1 MPVRIPEKRIREWIN
16 VLDSLVEYAR
26 LVGYRLGPVSIILY
40 GSFARGDFNL
50 WSDVDVLIVSD
61 AFEGLRPL
69 DRYDIL
75 PAVERIEP
83 VPVTLEEF
91 RRMLSK
97 PSWRY
102 ALRDAVIVVDS
113 LGVEKLL
120 MDVGLKPRRLE
131 ELRARVLHLLEQ
143 RG

>member
-1 MPVRIPEKRIREWIN
+1 MPVRIPEKRIREWLN